1 MDASGLP
8 VVNFVDSP
16 LHKSNLGHLTVEVS
30 DRQGS
35 VWPKDAQLSPSERA
49 SALSDGRQE
58 YIGICLPFDLRM
70 MFQVSCEADIT
81 GGLCVCDYS
90 SSYITLFR

>member
-1 MDASGLP
+1 MDAIGLP

-16 LHKSNLGHLTVEVS
+16 LHRSNLGHVTVEVSPS

-35 VWPKDAQLSPSERA
+35 VWPGGAQLSPSERA
-49 SALSDGRQE
+49 TALSDGRQE

-70 MFQVSCEADIT
+70 MFQVSVRGMYE
-81 GGLCVCDYS
+81 GFVC
-90 SSYITLFR
+90 L